1 MAHPQKSGSTGDG
14 PKQPTKST
22 STSAGAMKVKGGATT
37 KGQSY
42 SGQGPRGQKSGST
55 GG

>member
-14 PKQPTKST
+14 PKQPTKAA
-22 STSAGAMKVKGGATT
+22 STSAGAQKVKGGAT
-37 KGQSY
+37 KVGQSY
-42 SGQGPRGQKSGST
+42 SGQGARPQKSGST

>member
-14 PKQPTKST
+14 GAQKSKAV
-22 STSAGAMKVKGGATT
+22 SAKAGAGNVKGGAT
-37 KGQSY
+37 KQKSV
-42 SGQGPRGQKSGST
+42 SGGPRPQKSGST